1 MKEWFCLGV
10 LVILSQLASGIN
22 LPPAPDG
29 FTWQETPEIK
39 AAFLRPKGWY
49 FRQENDKGTLAYFIT
64 KEEIK
69 NGGEFQTGLTI
80 NVFHPKN
87 SAVEQAESF
96 IDDRA
101 TKTHGKKWKRDFGPF
116 HEFACLC
123 KVIDEVAATTTNT
136 LMVANPETNT
146 LYLFIFESPE
156 AEWDMAWK
164 TGQKIM
170 DTLALD
176 DEI

>member
-1 MKEWFCLGV
+1 MKKWVSLGIFV
-10 LVILSQLASGIN
+10 LLSQLALAID
-22 LPPAPDG
+22 LPPAPEG

-39 AAFLRPKGWY
+39 AAFLKPKGW
-49 FRQENDKGTLAYFIT
+49 FFEQENDKGTLAYFIT

-87 SAVEQAESF
+87 SAVAHAEGF
-96 IDDRA
+96 IDDRVA
-101 TKTHGKKWKRDFGPF
+101 KTHGKKFQRDFGPF
-116 HEFACLC
+116 REFACLC
-123 KVIDEVAATTTNT
+123 KVIDEAGATTTHT
-136 LMVANPETNT
+136 LMVANPKTNT
-146 LYLFIFESPE
+146 LYLFIFESPV
-156 AEWDMAWK
+156 AEWDTAWK

-170 DTLALD
+170 DTLVMD